1 VPADRQVLQATVSSW
16 IFIGLLQ
23 GAIGYIQYFNGV
35 PELLV
40 GLHVAGATTLWSMT
54 VWLVLS
60 TSKAVPVVTRDGRV
74 AVTGLVPSRST

>member
-1 VPADRQVLQATVSSW
+1 VSSW

-23 GAIGYIQYFNGV
+23 AAIGYIQYFNGV

-40 GLHVAGATTLWSMT
+40 GLHVAGATALWSMT

-60 TSKAVPVVTRDGRV
+60 TSTAVPAVTGDGRV
-74 AVTGLVPSRST
+74 AMTGLVPSRST